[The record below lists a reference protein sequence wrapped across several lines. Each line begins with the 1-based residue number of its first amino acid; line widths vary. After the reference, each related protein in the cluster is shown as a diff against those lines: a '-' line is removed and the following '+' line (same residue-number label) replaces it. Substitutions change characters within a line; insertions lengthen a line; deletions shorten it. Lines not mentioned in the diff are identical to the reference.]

1 VTAILDLRWV
11 TALAAFLLAALVGLL
26 AGVNPPLAIA
36 TALSVAYL
44 IVALHSLS
52 AGLVGFTFLAFLELV
67 PTGPALSV
75 VKLAGAILALSWLA
89 TVTAA
94 GEDRREFPS
103 SHPVLTTALVLFLSW
118 STLSFLW
125 APVAASALAST
136 ASFALNFALFPIVYT
151 AVRSVDDAR
160 RIAAAFVAGA
170 FLAAVYGIFAQP
182 DATALATGSGSGSG
196 LDRLAGTLG
205 DPNELATLLVAGMVL
220 ATMFIFDRSTFPPLR
235 IATLGAGSV
244 LLLALLF
251 TVSRGGLVA
260 LGTALVVT
268 VLVAREYRGRAIL
281 TAVAVAATAVVFF
294 LAFAD
299 SAARERIT
307 ASDGGGKRTDVWKV
321 AGRMVDDNPVTG
333 VGAGNF
339 RHESIHYLVEPGTI
353 RFDELI
359 DERSVAHN
367 AYLEV
372 LTGTGFVGL
381 GLYLAIIVACLVAMV
396 RAAHNFARNGDRRG
410 ELTTRTVIVAV
421 AAILAAYLFLSEESS
436 KYLWLLLSLGP
447 ALLAVSQR
455 SAPDSE

>member
-1 VTAILDLRWV
+1 VTAILDLRWATGAAGFV
-11 TALAAFLLAALVGLL
+11 LAATVGLL
-26 AGVNPPLAIA
+26 AGLNPPLAIA
-36 TALSVAYL
+36 AALSVAYL
-44 IVALHSLS
+44 ILALHSLT
-52 AGLVGFTFLAFLELV
+52 AGLVGFTLLAFLELV

-89 TVTAA
+89 NVTVA
-94 GEDRREFPS
+94 GDDRREFPS
-103 SHPVLTTALVLFLSW
+103 SHPMLSTALLLFVSW
-118 STLSFLW
+118 STLSFVW
-125 APVAASALAST
+125 APVPGAALASA

-151 AVRSVDDAR
+151 AVRSIRDVR
-160 RIAAAFVAGA
+160 LIAGA
-170 FLAAVYGIFAQP
+170 FIAGAFMAAVYGILAQP
-182 DATALATGSGSGSG
+182 DATALASGSAAGSG

-220 ATMFIFDRSTFPPLR
+220 ATMFVFDRRTSPPLR
-235 IATLGAGSV
+235 LAAAGTGSV

-268 VLVAREYRGRAIL
+268 ILVARRYRGRAIL
-281 TAVAVAATAVVFF
+281 TSVAVAATAVLFF

-299 SAARERIT
+299 PAARERIT

-321 AGRMVDDNPVTG
+321 AGRMIEDNPVTG

-339 RHESIHYLVEPGTI
+339 RHESIHYLVAPGTI

-381 GLYLAIIVACLVAMV
+381 GLYVAVITACLWAMV
-396 RAAHNFARNGDRRG
+396 RAARNFATQDNRQG

-421 AAILAAYLFLSEESS
+421 ASILAAYLFLSEESS

-447 ALLAVSQR
+447 ALLAISQR
-455 SAPDSE
+455 DAADSD